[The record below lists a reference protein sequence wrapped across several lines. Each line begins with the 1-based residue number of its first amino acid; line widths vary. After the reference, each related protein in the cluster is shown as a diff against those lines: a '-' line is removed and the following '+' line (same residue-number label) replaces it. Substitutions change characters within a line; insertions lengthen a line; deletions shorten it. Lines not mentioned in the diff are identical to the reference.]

1 MLEAIKTY
9 FETIPSLHRALI
21 LAGGISFFWI
31 IESALPLFQFKY
43 NKTKHAALNIF
54 FTFTTIAINFAFAL
68 LMVKASD
75 YVVANGW
82 GLLQVVKMPLLLE
95 LIIGLMLLDLI
106 GAYLVHMIEH
116 KVKFLWKFHMV
127 HHADVYVDTT
137 TANRHHPGE
146 SVIRAVFAI
155 VGVIVLGAPMW
166 LVLLYQS
173 VSVVLTQFNHANIRI
188 PKWFDKTFGYIIV
201 SPNMHRVHH
210 HITRPQTDSNY
221 GNIFSFWDR
230 LLGTYND
237 TPMDQIV
244 YGLDV
249 MDNAQDGSLSYQLK
263 APFNKSIKSFKI
275 WNHCEILS
283 ATFQYRFVERT

>member
-1 MLEAIKTY
+1 MIEAIKSY
-9 FETIPSLHRALI
+9 FENISSVHRALI

-31 IESALPLFQFKY
+31 IESAIPLFKFQY

-54 FTFTTIAINFAFAL
+54 FTFTTIVINFGFAV
-68 LMVKASD
+68 LMVLASD
-75 YVVANGW
+75 LVVKNGW
-82 GLLQVVKMPLLLE
+82 GLLQWAKLPLLYE
-95 LIIGLMLLDLI
+95 LIIGLMLMDLI

-127 HHADVYVDTT
+127 HHADVFVDTT

-155 VGVIVLGAPMW
+155 LAVVVLGAPMW
-166 LVLLYQS
+166 LVMLYQS
-173 VSVVLTQFNHANIRI
+173 ASVVLSQFNHANIYI
-188 PKWFDKTFGYIIV
+188 PKWFDKTVGLILV

-210 HITRPQTDSNY
+210 HVTRPQTDSNY

-230 LLGTYND
+230 LFHTYD
-237 TPMDQIV
+237 ASSMDQIQ

-249 MDNAQDGSLSYQLK
+249 LDNEKYGDIRYQLK
-263 APFNKSIKSFKI
+263 MPFDKNIKSD
-275 WNHCEILS
+275 
-283 ATFQYRFVERT
+283 Y

>member
-1 MLEAIKTY
+1 MIEAIKTY

-31 IESALPLFQFKY
+31 IESAVPLFQFKY

-68 LMVKASD
+68 VMVKASD

-82 GLLQVVKMPLLLE
+82 GLLQFVKMPLILE
-95 LIIGLMLLDLI
+95 LIVGLMLLDLI

-155 VGVIVLGAPMW
+155 IGVIVLGAPMW
-166 LVLLYQS
+166 LVMLYQS
-173 VSVVLTQFNHANIRI
+173 ASVVLSQFNHSNIKI
-188 PKWFDKTFGYIIV
+188 PKWFDQTFGFILV

-210 HITRPQTDSNY
+210 HVTRPQTDANY

-230 LLGTYND
+230 LFGTYD
-237 TPMDQIV
+237 STDMKDIV

-249 MDNAQDGSLSYQLK
+249 VDNSKHADITYQLRM
-263 APFNKSIKSFKI
+263 PFDKSIKSD
-275 WNHCEILS
+275 
-283 ATFQYRFVERT
+283 Y

>member
-1 MLEAIKTY
+1 MLETIKSY

-21 LAGGISFFWI
+21 LAGGISFFWLVETAI
-31 IESALPLFQFKY
+31 PLFKFEYK
-43 NKTKHAALNIF
+43 KGRHAALNIF
-54 FTFTTIAINFAFAL
+54 FTFTTIVINFAFAL
-68 LMVKASD
+68 LMVKTSQAM
-75 YVVANGW
+75 VQNGW
-82 GLLQVVKMPLLLE
+82 GLLQWVKMPLAYE
-95 LIIGLMLLDLI
+95 LIIGLLLMDFI

-155 VGVIVLGAPMW
+155 LAVIVLGAPMW

-173 VSVVLTQFNHANIRI
+173 ASVVLSQFNHANIFI
-188 PKWFDKTFGYIIV
+188 PKWFDKTVGLIIV

-230 LLGTYND
+230 FLGTYND
-237 TPMDQIV
+237 TPMDQIK

-249 MDNAQDGSLSYQLK
+249 LDNSKYGSVGYQLK
-263 APFNKSIKSFKI
+263 VPFDKNIKSD
-275 WNHCEILS
+275 
-283 ATFQYRFVERT
+283 Y

>member
-1 MLEAIKTY
+1 MIEAIKSY

-31 IESALPLFQFKY
+31 IESAVPLFKFQY

-54 FTFTTIAINFAFAL
+54 FTFTTIVINFGFAV
-68 LMVKASD
+68 LMVLASD
-75 YVVANGW
+75 MVVKNGW
-82 GLLQVVKMPLLLE
+82 GLMQWFKMPLLYE
-95 LIIGLMLLDLI
+95 LIIGLMLMDLI

-127 HHADVYVDTT
+127 HHADVFVDTT

-155 VGVIVLGAPMW
+155 LAVVVLGAPMW
-166 LVLLYQS
+166 LVMLYQS
-173 VSVVLTQFNHANIRI
+173 ASVVLSQFNHANIFI
-188 PKWFDKTFGYIIV
+188 PKWFDKTVGLVIV

-210 HITRPQTDSNY
+210 HVTRPQTDSNY

-230 LLGTYND
+230 LFGTYNY
-237 TPMDQIV
+237 TPMSEII

-249 MDNAQDGSLSYQLK
+249 LDNTKDQSLTYQLK
-263 APFNKSIKSFKI
+263 VPFDKSIKSD
-275 WNHCEILS
+275 
-283 ATFQYRFVERT
+283 Y

>member
-1 MLEAIKTY
+1 MIEAIKSY

-31 IESALPLFQFKY
+31 LESVIPLFSFPYK
-43 NKTKHAALNIF
+43 KTKHALLNIF
-54 FTFTTIAINFAFAL
+54 FTFTTIVINFAFAL
-68 LMVKASD
+68 FMVKSSD
-75 YVVANGW
+75 WVLANGW
-82 GLLQVVKMPLLLE
+82 GLLQWFIMPLVYE
-95 LIIGLMLLDLI
+95 LIIGLLLMDLI

-127 HHADVYVDTT
+127 HHADVFVDTT

-155 VGVIVLGAPMW
+155 IAVIVLGAPMW
-166 LVLLYQS
+166 LVFLYQS
-173 VSVVLTQFNHANIRI
+173 MSVVLSQFNHANIYI
-188 PKWFDKTFGYIIV
+188 PKWFDKTVGYIFV

-230 LLGTYND
+230 IFGTYD
-237 TPMDQIV
+237 ASKMDQIQ

-249 MDNAQDGSLSYQLK
+249 LDNSKHGDMGYQLK
-263 APFNKSIKSFKI
+263 MPFNKNIKSD
-275 WNHCEILS
+275 
-283 ATFQYRFVERT
+283 Y

>member
-9 FETIPSLHRALI
+9 FETIPSLHRALL
-21 LAGGISFFWI
+21 LAGGITIFWLV
-31 IESALPLFQFKY
+31 EFAVPLFNFKY
-43 NKTKHAALNIF
+43 NKLKHAGLNFF
-54 FTFTTIAINFAFAL
+54 FTFTTIVINFAFAL
-68 LMVKASD
+68 VMVKASD
-75 YVVANGW
+75 WTVQQHF
-82 GLLQVVKMPLLLE
+82 GLLQIVHLNPWLEAIAGLLL
-95 LIIGLMLLDLI
+95 LDFI

-155 VGVIVLGAPMW
+155 IGVIVLGAPMW

-173 VSVVLTQFNHANIRI
+173 ASVVLSQFNHSNIKI
-188 PKWFDKTFGYIIV
+188 PKWFDQSFGFILV

-210 HITRPQTDSNY
+210 HVTRPQTDANY

-230 LLGTYND
+230 LFGTYD
-237 TPMDQIV
+237 STDMKDIV

-249 MDNAQDGSLSYQLK
+249 VDNSKHADISYQLRM
-263 APFNKSIKSFKI
+263 PFDKSIKSD
-275 WNHCEILS
+275 
-283 ATFQYRFVERT
+283 Y